1 MESVPFN
8 TICAFT
14 LFQLIY
20 LLIVFGMTWIPVA
33 GILFPLLFFFLIV
46 IRQHLIPKYFDLSH
60 LRELDAAEYEEL
72 EGFTPDPSVVWSPD
86 LPCFINLPIHFP
98 SIYRVLLCNKG
109 YSISGLLTCPFSRSV
124 RTSLFAAEMLSLDM
138 LLKYWRNSRL
148 TVESWSAGTL
158 ASVMGDYSR

>member
-46 IRQHLIPKYFDLSH
+46 IRQHLIPKYFDSSH

-72 EGFTPDPSVVWSPD
+72 EGFTSDPSVVWSPD
-86 LPCFINLPIHFP
+86 LPGFINCPFTFLA
-98 SIYRVLLCNKG
+98 YTVLLCNKG

-148 TVESWSAGTL
+148 TVES
-158 ASVMGDYSR
+158 

>member
-1 MESVPFN
+1 MESVPFS

-46 IRQHLIPKYFDLSH
+46 IRQHLIPKYFDSSH
-60 LRELDAAEYEEL
+60 LRELDATEYEEL

-86 LPCFINLPIHFP
+86 LPGFIN
-98 SIYRVLLCNKG
+98 
-109 YSISGLLTCPFSRSV
+109 CPFTFLAYTEYYYATKATPSR
-124 RTSLFAAEMLSLDM
+124 DC
-138 LLKYWRNSRL
+138 
-148 TVESWSAGTL
+148 
-158 ASVMGDYSR
+158 